1 MQTPEFRPVT
11 APSGRAG
18 RLLSLRPMRT
28 IPRASAAIS
37 AAALLLAATATPA
50 LAAPPT
56 IERTPI
62 EATFAD
68 SFLTEECGVDVTTTL
83 SGFRIERSFLDSD
96 GNLLS
101 VATINVTG
109 TASSALGSFRFKDVG
124 ADHMKVAPDGTVTI
138 SIIGQVPFD
147 FTGILVFDLD
157 AGEVVKGPHFS
168 GGEQLAN
175 ACEVL
180 IGA

>member
-1 MQTPEFRPVT
+1 
-11 APSGRAG
+11 
-18 RLLSLRPMRT
+18 MRT
-28 IPRASAAIS
+28 IARASTAIS
-37 AAALLLAATATPA
+37 AAALLLTATASPA

-56 IERTPI
+56 IERIPI
-62 EATFAD
+62 EDTFAD
-68 SFLTEECGVDVTTTL
+68 GFLTEECGVDVTTTL

-96 GNLLS
+96 GNLVS

-109 TASSALGSFRFKDVG
+109 TASSEFGSFRVKDVG
-124 ADHMKVAPDGTVTI
+124 ADQVKVAPDGTVTI

-157 AGEVVKGPHFS
+157 AGEVVKEPHFR
-168 GGEQLAN
+168 GDEQLAK

-180 IGA
+180 SGA